1 LGDEEEGETIAY
13 ESLEDL
19 RVYQEA
25 MAIGEAVWVE
35 VATWR
40 FFEKAVIG
48 RQLVAAA
55 DSISANIAE
64 SYGRTGTKDVINFLI
79 YARGSMYETKAWLQ
93 KAMRRKLIHPEPG
106 QVVLRRLEVLAPA
119 LNAYISAKRR
129 TLRQRRT
136 TEPPNNL
143 TT

>member
-1 LGDEEEGETIAY
+1 
-13 ESLEDL
+13 LEDI

-25 MAIGEAVWVE
+25 VDIGEAVWAE

-40 FFEKAVIG
+40 FFEKSVVG

-64 SYGRTGTKDVINFLI
+64 SYGRTGTKDVINFLL

-93 KAMRRKLIHPEPG
+93 KAMRRQLIHSEPG